1 MTDTSQTSFRENLT
15 DAGCCEES
23 IRLCESLR
31 REGKTAELLKF
42 LTGAEKTA
50 ARRSSQGTKTNRLS
64 GLSGLQSKERNA
76 FERATKRR
84 FWQVLTGKRLVCR
97 AKKLNGRFAGG
108 RVRKGRRRGVGSAR
122 TDGAAKNGIKKEKV
136 IRAGAGIGRKGKR
149 NLNIPSRRADER
161 GRMEEKEQKSAGI
174 SARFPARRVL

>member
-1 MTDTSQTSFRENLT
+1 M
-15 DAGCCEES
+15 
-23 IRLCESLR
+23 SLR
-31 REGKTAELLKF
+31 IAQERGEDRGTFEIF
-42 LTGAEKTA
+42 DGAEKTA

-84 FWQVLTGKRLVCR
+84 SGQVLTGKRLVCR
-97 AKKLNGRFAGG
+97 AEKLNGSFAGG
-108 RVRKGRRRGVGSAR
+108 RVRKGRREGVRNAR